1 MAKFK
6 QKKRESAIGDRVT
19 TIIHPVRKDSDKQ
32 KTIRVLIHVKKHRR
46 ASGIWISL
54 EDLPWLGTYAAEEVA
69 AADGNAFQIPGTQH
83 DAGCGGGSQRGRLE
97 YIVAERR
104 WEYKWFDSGAD
115 VLHHIVKDV
124 PKWCFSKG
132 RFKRANDDEVFT
144 WLKEKTRIAI
154 MAQVK
159 ERGLPTMLLK
169 DDDASDGE
177 MSSTSNN

>member
-1 MAKFK
+1 M
-6 QKKRESAIGDRVT
+6 T
-19 TIIHPVRKDSDKQ
+19 TVIHPVRKDSDKQ
-32 KTIRVLIHVKKHRR
+32 KTIRVLIHVKKHR
-46 ASGIWISL
+46 ASGVWISL

-69 AADGNAFQIPGTQH
+69 AADGTEFQIPGTQH
-83 DAGCGGGSQRGRLE
+83 VAGCGGGSPRGRLE
-97 YIVAERR
+97 YIVAKRR

-132 RFKRANDDEVFT
+132 RFKRANDDEEFKR
-144 WLKEKTRIAI
+144 LKEKMRIAI